1 MELYEIFLI
10 AIGLGMDSF
19 AVAICKG
26 LAMKNMQIKK
36 AVVIGLYFGIFQA
49 VMPIVG
55 YFLGVN
61 FQNVI
66 AFIDHWI
73 AFILLGTIGINMIK
87 HAYSTE
93 EESFDGNVG
102 FKTMIILAIATS
114 IDALAVGIT
123 FAFLKVNIISA
134 TSIIGIVAF
143 ILSIIGVKIGN
154 VFGNKYER
162 ISEICG
168 GCILIFIGVKTLIEH
183 LL

>member
-36 AVVIGLYFGIFQA
+36 AIVIGLYFGLFQV
-49 VMPIVG
+49 VMPIIG

-66 AFIDHWI
+66 EKIDHWV
-73 AFILLGTIGINMIK
+73 AFILLGGIGVNMIK
-87 HAYSTE
+87 QALSKE
-93 EESFDGNVG
+93 EDTYDGNVD

-123 FAFLKVNIISA
+123 FAFLRTNIMFA
-134 TSIIGIVAF
+134 VSIIGVVAF
-143 ILSIIGVKIGN
+143 ILSIVGVKIGSI
-154 VFGNKYER
+154 FGNKYER
-162 ISEICG
+162 ISEISG
-168 GCILIFIGVKTLIEH
+168 GCILILIGVKILIEH
-183 LL
+183 LV

>member
-1 MELYEIFLI
+1 
-10 AIGLGMDSF
+10 MDSF

-26 LAMKNMQIKK
+26 LAMKNMQMRK
-36 AVVIGLYFGIFQA
+36 AIIIGLYFGIFQA
-49 VMPIVG
+49 VMPIIG

-66 AFIDHWI
+66 EKIDHWI
-73 AFILLGTIGINMIK
+73 AFVFLGAIGVNMIK
-87 HAYSTE
+87 HAFSKE
-93 EESFDGNVG
+93 EEHFDENVN
-102 FKTMIILAIATS
+102 FKTMVVLAIATS

-123 FAFLKVNIISA
+123 FAFLKVNIILA
-134 TSIIGIVAF
+134 VNIIGIIAF

-168 GCILIFIGVKTLIEH
+168 GCILIFMGVKTLIEH

>member
-1 MELYEIFLI
+1 MELYDIFLI

-26 LAMKNMQIKK
+26 LAMKNMQMRK
-36 AVVIGLYFGIFQA
+36 AIIIGLYFGIFQA
-49 VMPIVG
+49 VMPIIG

-66 AFIDHWI
+66 EKIDHWI
-73 AFILLGTIGINMIK
+73 AFVFLGAIGVNMIK
-87 HAYSTE
+87 HAFSKE
-93 EESFDGNVG
+93 EEHFDENVN
-102 FKTMIILAIATS
+102 FKTMVVLAIATS

-123 FAFLKVNIISA
+123 FAFLKVNIILA
-134 TSIIGIVAF
+134 VNIIGIIAF

-168 GCILIFIGVKTLIEH
+168 GCILIFMGVKTLIEH

>member
-26 LAMKNMQIKK
+26 LAMKNMQMRK
-36 AVVIGLYFGIFQA
+36 AIIIGLYFGIFQA
-49 VMPIVG
+49 VMPIIG

-66 AFIDHWI
+66 EKIDHWI
-73 AFILLGTIGINMIK
+73 AFMFLGAIGVNMIK
-87 HAYSTE
+87 HAFSKE
-93 EESFDGNVG
+93 EEHFDENVN
-102 FKTMIILAIATS
+102 FKTMVVLAIATS

-123 FAFLKVNIISA
+123 FAFLKVNIILA
-134 TSIIGIVAF
+134 VNIIGIIAF